1 LIFGL
6 NHLQDQFDLSRLL
19 IRQLPKSPND
29 PLAYAFA
36 VPVGFSD
43 GVRLICSS
51 LICGGTVAQ
60 VHDISSSSS
69 VTTLP
74 FKNAFVN
81 PFLWLFLGI
90 RQLFG
95 YFFCDYTIARS
106 CANPLKIGILS
117 KPFRNRGCMASY

>member
-43 GVRLICSS
+43 SVRLICSS

-81 PFLWLFLGI
+81 LFY
-90 RQLFG
+90 G
-95 YFFCDYTIARS
+95 YFWVYVSFLDIFSATT
-106 CANPLKIGILS
+106 LS
-117 KPFRNRGCMASY
+117 HEAAQTP